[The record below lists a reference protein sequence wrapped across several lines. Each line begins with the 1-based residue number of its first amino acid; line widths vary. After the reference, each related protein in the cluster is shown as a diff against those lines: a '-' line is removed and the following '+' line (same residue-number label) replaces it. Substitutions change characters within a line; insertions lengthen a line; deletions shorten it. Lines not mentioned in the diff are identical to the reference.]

1 MSAIGRASRECF
13 CRRAANWTA
22 PQGTSKHNVAA
33 IGRRLA
39 HGRVSREG
47 QRGAHRCSRDAGREG
62 LWRRA
67 SEAAATHNF
76 AVSNDI
82 SCIEPPAERFV
93 GKNDWWAYALAVGGI
108 GVCFVLLVLVGAP
121 SCLLPARRRS
131 PRSLRS
137 PVCPELVDLYGDR
150 FVIAFGFRNL
160 VVRIADVADAE
171 EVRRR
176 MGAPTANANACVR
189 IALRDSAAFQTN
201 LPNVAPPTGELFVA
215 LYDNARFIEEL
226 AERQERLKHF
236 C

>member
-1 MSAIGRASRECF
+1 MAGFHAKDSAV
-13 CRRAANWTA
+13 RAAVPATPA
-22 PQGTSKHNVAA
+22 ERAC
-33 IGRRLA
+33 
-39 HGRVSREG
+39 
-47 QRGAHRCSRDAGREG
+47 GA
-62 LWRRA
+62 RA

-121 SCLLPARRRS
+121 KLFALACLAVPVFFAVPPFARNW
-131 PRSLRS
+131 
-137 PVCPELVDLYGDR
+137 VDLYGDR

-160 VVRIADVADAE
+160 VVRIADVVDAE
-171 EVRRR
+171 EVRRH

-189 IALRDSAAFQTN
+189 IALRDSATVQTN